1 MTIDEDSIRLRT
13 IAAAVMAGDCPQDE
27 YLAERRR
34 LIDLHAGE
42 ASPDV
47 PVTLLDESAFMPA
60 DTDTRPVPVA
70 VVVPDG
76 GKPASVEPESAA
88 RHYDLW
94 IGVGALVAALGLL
107 WGLLAFFW

>member
-1 MTIDEDSIRLRT
+1 MSIDVDSVRLRT

-42 ASPDV
+42 SSPDV

-60 DTDTRPVPVA
+60 DTDTHPVPV
-70 VVVPDG
+70 VVPEG
-76 GKPASVEPESAA
+76 GKPVSQESESAA

-94 IGVGALVAALGLL
+94 IGVGALVVALGLL